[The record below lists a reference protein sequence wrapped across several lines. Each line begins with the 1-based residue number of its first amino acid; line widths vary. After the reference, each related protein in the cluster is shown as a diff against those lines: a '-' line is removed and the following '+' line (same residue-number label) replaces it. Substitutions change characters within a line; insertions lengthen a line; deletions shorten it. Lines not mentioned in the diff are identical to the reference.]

1 MREMLSRKT
10 ISLKTE
16 VNFKEY
22 PFRLNHHSG
31 IITMGS
37 CFSEVVGEFLSN
49 RKFEVLSNPFGTV
62 YNLYSIVNLWK
73 HALGAK
79 PLSDK
84 HFVEKD
90 GLFFHYDLHSSFY
103 GVSKEDLWDKIN
115 LAAAT
120 FLEHLKGADL
130 MILTFGT
137 SYVYTFEEEI
147 VNNCQ
152 KQPAKLFQKRLLS
165 LQEQISVFEEGFHLI
180 RTVTPDIQFLISVS
194 PVRHIKDGVVENS
207 LSKSLLRV
215 LCDLI
220 SSSQVHYFPAYEVM
234 LDELR
239 DYRYYKEDLI
249 HPSTQAEHFICSLF
263 MECLVEDNAK
273 KISENWSKIIQGIQ
287 HRPLQ
292 PGSESHIAF
301 LNNLLK
307 KIETFRPYF
316 DVTKEWEEVK
326 AELPNA

>member
-1 MREMLSRKT
+1 MREMLGRKT

-22 PFRLNHHSG
+22 PFRLNHDSG

-37 CFSEVVGEFLSN
+37 CFSEVVGEFLYD
-49 RKFEVLSNPFGTV
+49 RKFKVLSNPFGTV

-73 HALGAK
+73 HALGVQS
-79 PLSDK
+79 LSEK
-84 HFVEKD
+84 HFIEKD
-90 GLFFHYDLHSSFY
+90 GLYFHYDLHSSFY
-103 GVSKEDLWDKIN
+103 GVSKVDLWDKIN

-120 FLEHLKGADL
+120 FVDQLKDTDL
-130 MILTFGT
+130 MILTLGT
-137 SYVYTFEEEI
+137 SYVYTYEEAV

-152 KQPAKLFQKRLLS
+152 KQPSKFFQKRLLS
-165 LQEQISVFEEGFHLI
+165 LQEQISAFEEGFHLI
-180 RTVTPDIQFLISVS
+180 RTVRPDVQFLISVS

-215 LCDLI
+215 LCDQI
-220 SSSQVHYFPAYEVM
+220 SSDQVHYFPSYEVM

-263 MECLVEDNAK
+263 MESVVEDNAR
-273 KISENWSKIIQGIQ
+273 KIAEQWSKIIQGMQ

-292 PGSESHIAF
+292 PGSESHKAF
-301 LNNLLK
+301 LINLLK

-316 DVTKEWEEVK
+316 DVTKEWEAVK